1 MDLVRVRNLKDNA
14 MLKINT
20 YLWTEWDFEKNDELD
35 LNIWDLTKSSGK
47 IAFWICPKCKSSFDT
62 TINQRRKGQKC
73 PYCCGRRVNN
83 TNSLASINP
92 EIASEWVKAD
102 SMELTPHEVTCG
114 SKYKVHWRCT
124 LGHEWIASIE
134 RRTRGDGCPYCKGGT
149 NLVLKGYNDMW
160 TTNPE
165 LAKMLVDPDDGYRYM
180 QTSGKKVNWR
190 CPDCESTMSK
200 KISDVKWQGLYCPV
214 CSDGVSL
221 GEKIMYCLLKKLNV
235 DFDYD
240 SAKCWS
246 QGKRYDFYIP
256 SHKIIIEVHGLQ
268 HYKESFERIG
278 GKTLFEEQENDL
290 LKEQLAKENGIL
302 TYIKVDAKKSNFEY
316 IKNSILDT
324 DILNI
329 FNFETDVFNE
339 ISFEIK
345 KGFTS
350 KAWEMWDSGKS
361 INEISE
367 ELKLHSTTI
376 RRYLELGY
384 SLGKCSF
391 KIKQR

>member
-1 MDLVRVRNLKDNA
+1 MERVKNLKDNA

-20 YLWTEWDFEKNDELD
+20 YLWVEWDFEKNNVSELNVYD
-35 LNIWDLTKSSGK
+35 TTKSSGK
-47 IAFWICPKCKSSFDT
+47 VAWWICPKCKSSYDAT
-62 TINQRRKGQKC
+62 VNQRRKGQKC
-73 PYCCGRRVNN
+73 PYCSGRRVND
-83 TNSLASINP
+83 TNSLVSLRP
-92 EIASEWVKAD
+92 TIASEWIE
-102 SMELTPHEVTCG
+102 SIGINLTPNDVTCG
-114 SKYKVHWRCT
+114 SKYKVRWKCDF
-124 LGHEWIASIE
+124 GHEWVASID
-134 RRTRGDGCPYCKGGT
+134 RRTRGDGCPYCNGGT
-149 NLVLKGYNDMW
+149 NLILKGVNDMW
-160 TTNPE
+160 TTNLD
-165 LAKMLVDPDDGYRYM
+165 LAKLLENPEDGYKYK
-180 QTSGKKVNWR
+180 QTSGKKVIWR
-190 CPDCESTMSK
+190 CPDCETTISK

-221 GEKIMYCLLKKLNV
+221 GEKIMYCLLKELNI

-240 SAKCWS
+240 SAKYWS

-256 SHKIIIEVHGLQ
+256 SHKMIIEVHGLQ

-278 GKTLFEEQENDL
+278 GKTLLEEQEND
-290 LKEQLAKENGIL
+290 KYKKQLAKENGTM
-302 TYIKVDAKKSNFEY
+302 TYIEVDAKKSNFEY
-316 IKNSILDT
+316 IKNSILST
-324 DILNI
+324 DIVKF
-329 FNFETDVFNE
+329 FNFEADVFNE

-350 KAWEMWDSGKS
+350 RAWEMWNSGKS

-367 ELKLHSTTI
+367 ELKLHDTTI